1 MPARYVVTTAATLLL
16 AASPLSP
23 MHAQAGSTPPKDTVS
38 ADAEFIRRAAADNL
52 LEVQLG
58 ELAQHQA
65 ANSMVQKFGERMA
78 IDHGRL
84 EKQWTDLASKYGV
97 PVKTTLGSKGQ
108 RKVDSL
114 RQAKGATF
122 DQEYMIAM
130 IRGHE
135 KDAEKLKTEVDSG
148 RSEPVRKMAAY
159 ALPIVQEHLVAARA
173 AAKEVGVDS
182 AAVARSR
189 HKEKSK
195 DNK

>member
-1 MPARYVVTTAATLLL
+1 MPARYVMTTAATLLL

-23 MHAQAGSTPPKDTVS
+23 MHAQAGTTPPNDSVS
-38 ADAEFIRRAAADNL
+38 ADAAFIRRAAADNL

-65 ANSMVQKFGERMA
+65 TNSMVQKFGERMV

-97 PVKTTLGSKGQ
+97 PLKATLGSKNQ
-108 RKVDSL
+108 QKVDRL

-122 DQEYMIAM
+122 DREYMIAM
-130 IRGHE
+130 IKGHE
-135 KDAEKLKTEVDSG
+135 KDAEELKAEVDSA

-159 ALPIVQEHLVAARA
+159 ALPIVREHLLLARA

-182 AAVARSR
+182 ATVARSR
-189 HKEKSK
+189 RVAESK
-195 DNK
+195 